1 MRALTPAETWT
12 AIALLLLLVAIVW
25 TLGFITGVEHAQ
37 RKAHRRVRRRISRA
51 MRALERGGR
60 S

>member
-12 AIALLLLLVAIVW
+12 AIALLIVFVVIVW
-25 TLGFITGVEHAQ
+25 TLGYIAGIEHAE
-37 RKAHRRVRRRISRA
+37 RGAHCRAARRINHAIR
-51 MRALERGGR
+51 MLGGR

>member
-12 AIALLLLLVAIVW
+12 AIAFLLVLVAIVW
-25 TLGFITGVEHAQ
+25 TLGYVAGIEHAE
-37 RKAHRRVRRRISRA
+37 RKAHRRARRRINQA
-51 MRALERGGR
+51 MRTLGGR